1 MKVYTDEGI
10 SGTNTKHRI
19 GFNEM
24 IADAMSGKIDLIV
37 TKSVS
42 RFARN
47 TVDSLVTIRKLKEKR
62 VEVFFEK
69 ENIYTFDGKGE
80 LLLTIMS
87 SLAQEESRSISEN
100 VTWGQRK
107 RFADGKVSLPYA
119 PYREAM
125 TQMVRTVLALP
136 YEDVWIRSDD
146 GLHLHGKYYAGRPG
160 APVQIMMHGYKSG
173 AERDFCGGAQIAVQG
188 GYHVLLVDQRAH
200 GKSEGRCLTFGIQ
213 ERYDC
218 RAWVNYAV
226 GRFGADTKILLYGV
240 SMGAATVLM
249 AGGLNLPR
257 NVVGIVADC
266 GYSSPAAIIRKVIRD
281 QHLPIFPVYQLIRLG
296 GKLFGGFDLESATVT
311 DALAHCDIPVLLIHG
326 GDDRFVPCDMGHENY
341 AHCAARSKQLLVV
354 PGAGHGLSYM
364 VDREA
369 YLAALESFLRSV
381 LD

>member
-1 MKVYTDEGI
+1 MVVVWSVLILLIFILAASYVCYRLCFSVPKQTE
-10 SGTNTKHRI
+10 
-19 GFNEM
+19 
-24 IADAMSGKIDLIV
+24 ADLF
-37 TKSVS
+37 
-42 RFARN
+42 R
-47 TVDSLVTIRKLKEKR
+47 
-62 VEVFFEK
+62 
-69 ENIYTFDGKGE
+69 
-80 LLLTIMS
+80 
-87 SLAQEESRSISEN
+87 
-100 VTWGQRK
+100 
-107 RFADGKVSLPYA
+107 LPDTEQYA

-125 TQMVRTVLALP
+125 TQMVQTVLALP

-218 RAWVNYAV
+218 RAWVNYAL

-281 QHLPIFPVYQLIRLG
+281 QHLHFPGLPVDPPGRETVRRFRPGVRHGHGCAGALRHSCAADSWRGRPLRPLRHG
-296 GKLFGGFDLESATVT
+296 ARKLCALRSAQQ
-311 DALAHCDIPVLLIHG
+311 AAAGRAGRGSWAELHG
-326 GDDRFVPCDMGHENY
+326 GQGSVSGR
-341 AHCAARSKQLLVV
+341 ARVV
-354 PGAGHGLSYM
+354 PPVRAGLTLHTGKNQPH
-364 VDREA
+364 RE
-369 YLAALESFLRSV
+369 
-381 LD
+381 